1 MKKKKCPI
9 KAFRKYL
16 VENGIATEQEL
27 DDMAQAAANAIDA
40 AEEYA
45 KSCPEPSVDDLLND
59 VYA

>member
-1 MKKKKCPI
+1 
-9 KAFRKYL
+9 
-16 VENGIATEQEL
+16 
-27 DDMAQAAANAIDA
+27 MAQAAANAIDA